1 MVCLN
6 NKKNMHQ
13 YITKRLRSF
22 VFAQQGQKYLIKN
35 EPNAIIHII
44 IGLIAIIAGF
54 AFDISTSEWLVIII
68 SIGLVIGFEIINTS
82 IEKLADHVSPKWNED
97 IKVIKDLGAAA
108 VLITALAAFVVG
120 LIIFIPKV
128 L

>member
-1 MVCLN
+1 MDCLN
-6 NKKNMHQ
+6 SKKMYQ
-13 YITKRLRSF
+13 YITNRLRSF
-22 VFAQQGQKYLIKN
+22 VFAQEGLKYLIKN
-35 EPNAIIHII
+35 EPNAKIHII
-44 IGLIAIIAGF
+44 ISLIVIIAGF
-54 AFDISTSEWLVIII
+54 AFDISKSEWFVIII

-97 IKVIKDLGAAA
+97 IKVVKDLGAAT
-108 VLITALAAFVVG
+108 VLITALAAFVIG

>member
-1 MVCLN
+1 MY
-6 NKKNMHQ
+6 Q
-13 YITKRLRSF
+13 YVYKRLRSF
-22 VFAQQGQKYLIKN
+22 AFAQEGLKYLIKN
-35 EPNAIIHII
+35 EPNARIHII
-44 IGLIAIIAGF
+44 ISLMVIIAGF
-54 AFDISTSEWLVIII
+54 AFDISSSEWFVIVI

-97 IKVIKDLGAAA
+97 IKVVKDLGAAA
-108 VLITALAAFVVG
+108 VLITALAAFIIG